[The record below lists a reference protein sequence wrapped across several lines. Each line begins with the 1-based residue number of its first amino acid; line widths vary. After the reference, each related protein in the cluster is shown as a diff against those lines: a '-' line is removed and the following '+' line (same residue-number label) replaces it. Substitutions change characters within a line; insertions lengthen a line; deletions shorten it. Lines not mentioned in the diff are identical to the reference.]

1 MSSTLAQSVPAPR
14 SRRRRATAP
23 AVAVSAT
30 SDDTLG
36 GAHRVR
42 LNSAYIRALESAG
55 LVPLIVPPLS
65 DEGAVRE
72 ILARVDGVVLTGGED
87 VEPSL
92 YGQDRVEQCGA
103 SNPGRDA
110 TEIALVRAARDL
122 KRPVLAICRGPQL
135 LNVALGGTLF
145 QDIPSQVEGALE
157 HNARDERASRI
168 HPVAVEPGSRIA
180 HAVQATALSVNSLH
194 HQSVRGIAP
203 ALRVTAVAPD
213 GVVEG
218 IESVDDD
225 WWVIGVQ
232 WHPEEMTD
240 SPEQWDRGIFRAFAD
255 RLSEG

>member
-1 MSSTLAQSVPAPR
+1 MSSTLAQSIPAPR
-14 SRRRRATAP
+14 SRSGKATAP
-23 AVAVSAT
+23 TVAVSAT

-55 LVPLIVPPLS
+55 LVPLVVPPLS
-65 DEGAVRE
+65 DEGAARE

-87 VEPSL
+87 VEPSR
-92 YGQDRVEQCGA
+92 YGQERLPQCGA
-103 SNPGRDA
+103 SNAGRDA
-110 TEIALVRAARDL
+110 TEMALVRAARDL
-122 KRPVLAICRGPQL
+122 KLPLLAICRGPQL

-168 HPVAVEPGSRIA
+168 HPVTVEPGSRIA
-180 HAVQATALSVNSLH
+180 DAVQATELSVNSLH
-194 HQSVRGIAP
+194 HQSVRDIAP
-203 ALRVTAVAPD
+203 PLRVTAVAPD

-218 IESVDDD
+218 IEAADDD
-225 WWVIGVQ
+225 WWAIGVQ

-240 SPEQWDRGIFRAFAD
+240 SPEHWDRGIFRAFAD
-255 RLSEG
+255 RLREG

>member
-1 MSSTLAQSVPAPR
+1 M
-14 SRRRRATAP
+14 ATAP
-23 AVAVSAT
+23 TVAVSAT

-42 LNSAYIRALESAG
+42 LNSAYVRALESAG

-65 DEGAVRE
+65 GEGAVRE

-92 YGQDRVEQCGA
+92 YGQERVEQCGA
-103 SNPGRDA
+103 SNPERDA

-145 QDIPSQVEGALE
+145 QDIPSQVEGALD

-180 HAVQATALSVNSLH
+180 NAVEATALSVNSLH
-194 HQSVRGIAP
+194 HQSVRRIAP
-203 ALRVTAVAPD
+203 PLRVTAVAPD

-218 IESVDDD
+218 VESVDDD

-240 SPEQWDRGIFRAFAD
+240 SPEQWDRGIFKAFAD
-255 RLSEG
+255 RLRDG